1 MAPPNTQ
8 KRVKGISI
16 FRPFIYGTT
25 SHKFSD
31 KYPKPAGVPDDH
43 THSWTVFVKG
53 VDDSDIT
60 YWCRKVQF
68 KLHDSYPQ
76 PLRICCTHSFYCG
89 PFSSHIP
96 TSTSRIRYSMARHQN
111 QKAANRVLTP
121 PAIENVKPGDSF
133 QLHETGWGEFEIS
146 IKIYYEPLSLE
157 KAQAIY
163 HTLKLHPF
171 GDASA
176 QASQIANNE
185 VISWVYDEMVFNEPY
200 EQFYEIL
207 TSPAPRVKGGGGGKK
222 VLSGGLVGSVG
233 ERTALVPLTS
243 RPGQPF
249 SRETEKG
256 EVRRLGVG
264 RRKVEEMTEG
274 LRKELREK
282 EAELKRLRRELEAE
296 G

>member
-1 MAPPNTQ
+1 VIHWQ
-8 KRVKGISI
+8 DSKVKE
-16 FRPFIYGTT
+16 PKNKTLT
-25 SHKFSD
+25 S
-31 KYPKPAGVPDDH
+31 
-43 THSWTVFVKG
+43 
-53 VDDSDIT
+53 
-60 YWCRKVQF
+60 
-68 KLHDSYPQ
+68 
-76 PLRICCTHSFYCG
+76 
-89 PFSSHIP
+89 
-96 TSTSRIRYSMARHQN
+96 
-111 QKAANRVLTP
+111 

-176 QASQIANNE
+176 QANQIANNE

-207 TSPAPRVKGGGGGKK
+207 ASPAPRVKAGGAKK
-222 VLSGGLVGSVG
+222 VMSGGLVGSVG

-249 SRETEKG
+249 SRETERG

-264 RRKVEEMTEG
+264 KRKVEEMTEG

-282 EAELKRLRRELEAE
+282 EGELKRLRRELEAE